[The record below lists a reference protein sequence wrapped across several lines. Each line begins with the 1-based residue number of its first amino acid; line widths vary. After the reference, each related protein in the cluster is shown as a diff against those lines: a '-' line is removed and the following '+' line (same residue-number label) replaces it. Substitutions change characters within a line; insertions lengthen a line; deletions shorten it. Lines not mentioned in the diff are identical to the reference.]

1 MASSSQSS
9 YRRLSVLLS
18 EIPEGFYKPN
28 FLEKGVQLWLCM
40 EDKLSQEDL
49 AEQQLQEA
57 EESGELKSRKPM
69 TFKQTNGLR
78 GVPNC

>member
-1 MASSSQSS
+1 MACSSQIP
-9 YRRLSVLLS
+9 YLRLSVILS
-18 EIPEGFYKPN
+18 EIPEGLYKPN

-40 EDKLSQEDL
+40 EDKLSK
-49 AEQQLQEA
+49 LQEA

-69 TFKQTNGLR
+69 TFKQTNGPR